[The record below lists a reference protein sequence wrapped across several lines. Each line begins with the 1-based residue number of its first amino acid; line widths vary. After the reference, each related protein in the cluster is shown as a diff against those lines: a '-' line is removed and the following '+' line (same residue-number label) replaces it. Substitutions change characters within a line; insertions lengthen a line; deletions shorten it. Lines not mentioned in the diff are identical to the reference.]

1 MPATISKEE
10 FIASTGAEYG
20 PSEWMKVD
28 QDRINKFADAT
39 DDHQFIHVDPEGAK
53 ETPFGTTI
61 AHGFLSLSLLV
72 PLVSQI
78 TPKPDNV
85 KMGVNYGLNK
95 LRFLAPVK
103 VNSEIRVKSKVLDVV
118 EKRPG
123 QYLTTTEVTLEIK
136 GEKTPA
142 LIAEWLGMT
151 FLADE

>member
-1 MPATISKEE
+1 MPAPISLEE
-10 FIASTGAEYG
+10 FRNSKGTEYG
-20 PSEWMKVD
+20 PSDWMKVD
-28 QDRINKFADAT
+28 QDRINLFADAT
-39 DDHQFIHVDPEGAK
+39 GDHQFIHVDPEGAK

-72 PLVSQI
+72 PLVTQI
-78 TPKPDNV
+78 TPKPTDV

-95 LRFLAPVK
+95 LRFLQPVK
-103 VNSEIRVKSKVLDVV
+103 VDSEIRVKSKVIDVV

-123 QYLTTTEVTLEIK
+123 QFLTTSEVTLEIK

-151 FLADE
+151 FVDV

>member
-1 MPATISKEE
+1 MPTTITQEE
-10 FIASTGAEYG
+10 FTNSKGTEYG
-20 PSEWMKVD
+20 PSEWMLVD
-28 QDRINKFADAT
+28 QERINLFADAT
-39 DDHQFIHVDPEGAK
+39 GDHQFIHVDPEGAK

-72 PLVSQI
+72 PLI
-78 TPKPDNV
+78 TEVTPSPENK

-151 FLADE
+151 FFES

>member
-1 MPATISKEE
+1 MPAPITKEQFINSKG
-10 FIASTGAEYG
+10 TEYG
-20 PSEWMKVD
+20 PSEWMLVD
-28 QDRINKFADAT
+28 QERINLFADAT
-39 DDHQFIHVDPEGAK
+39 GDHQFIHVDPEGAK
-53 ETPFGTTI
+53 ATPFGTTI

-72 PLVSQI
+72 PLVTEI
-78 TPKPDNV
+78 TPKPENV

-151 FLADE
+151 FLEA